1 MVWTGRKPASI
12 HGVAGWN
19 VCELAA
25 NYTGITQGECGVFGV
40 RVLRIGQ
47 DIAHA
52 EKTAQRRFWRAG
64 FQT

>member
-1 MVWTGRKPASI
+1 
-12 HGVAGWN
+12 VAGWN